1 MVTFLLSGMVPG
13 GKYML
18 KELEFYMYGPIS
30 LNNALYAAN
39 TRERER
45 ENECI

>member
-1 MVTFLLSGMVPG
+1 MITFLLPGMVPS

-18 KELEFYMYGPIS
+18 KELEFHMHGPIS

-39 TRERER
+39 MRERVR
-45 ENECI
+45 VCV